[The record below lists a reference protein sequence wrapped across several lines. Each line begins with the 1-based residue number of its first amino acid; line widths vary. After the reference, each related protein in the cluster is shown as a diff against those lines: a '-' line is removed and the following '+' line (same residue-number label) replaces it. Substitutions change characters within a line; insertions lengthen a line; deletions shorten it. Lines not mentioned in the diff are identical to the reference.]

1 MDNQIP
7 TSNSE
12 VSQKEHLEKE
22 FLEIKTS
29 AKEIGIY
36 LKGLT
41 GQESHLSD
49 YEWLLVRTTHFKE
62 DFGDWEHYFKCQ
74 FLLKHP
80 AVCILTGKE
89 FTSIA
94 GKTLT
99 DQVEEYFTELG
110 GMVISPFFGEVTL
123 DRKGAD
129 DSLAHGMGRLKAIA
143 YAAVKNVIE
152 KGILVHYDFNHK
164 GRGYNSAV
172 LAAPILI
179 KEERY
184 ICEVAIILNKNN
196 CRFYL
201 HEVTKQKKLLD
212 AVFITNLAQKPSAHQ
227 GVFAKVL
234 QNILYA
240 KDLQINISLDSNG
253 EPILKSAI

>member
-1 MDNQIP
+1 MQ
-7 TSNSE
+7 S
-12 VSQKEHLEKE
+12 KELEKE
-22 FLEIKTS
+22 ILEIKTS
-29 AKEIGIY
+29 AEGSGIY

-41 GQESHLSD
+41 GQKSHLSE
-49 YEWLLVRTTHFKE
+49 YEWLLARTNLFKE
-62 DFGDWEHYFKCQ
+62 EFGDWEQYFKCK
-74 FLLKHP
+74 FLLEHP
-80 AVCILTGKE
+80 EVSILTGEE
-89 FTSIA
+89 FAPIE

-99 DQVEEYFTELG
+99 DQVEEYFIRLG
-110 GMVISPFFGEVTL
+110 GKVISPFFGEVTL

-143 YAAVKNVIE
+143 YAAVKDVIE

-184 ICEVAIILNKNN
+184 ICEVAIILNENK

-201 HEVTKQKKLLD
+201 HEVTRQKKLLD
-212 AVFITNLAQKPSAHQ
+212 AVFITNLAQKPSAHL
-227 GVFAKVL
+227 GVFAKIL
-234 QNILYA
+234 QNILSA
-240 KDLQINISLDSNG
+240 KDLQINIFLDENG
-253 EPILKSAI
+253 EPILKSEI